1 MGNDSARGA
10 TRKNARRTGGTAR
23 KAREAGR
30 KVLAVDNFD
39 RDVMYEMAK
48 HIFDRSFRPEL
59 FSDFCDQPI
68 WAFDS
73 VAGLK
78 FLTAQVVRL
87 VRL

>member
-1 MGNDSARGA
+1 
-10 TRKNARRTGGTAR
+10 
-23 KAREAGR
+23 
-30 KVLAVDNFD
+30 
-39 RDVMYEMAK
+39 MYKMAK
-48 HIFDRSFRPEL
+48 HIFDRSFRPAL
-59 FSDFCDQPI
+59 ISDFCDQPI

>member
-1 MGNDSARGA
+1 
-10 TRKNARRTGGTAR
+10 
-23 KAREAGR
+23 
-30 KVLAVDNFD
+30 
-39 RDVMYEMAK
+39 MYEMAK
-48 HIFDRSFRPEL
+48 HIFDRSFRPAL

>member
-1 MGNDSARGA
+1 L
-10 TRKNARRTGGTAR
+10 GGT
-23 KAREAGR
+23 K
-30 KVLAVDNFD
+30 KKDVDRLFQIRRIRFPAKPPTATNFD
-39 RDVMYEMAK
+39 RDFMYEMAK
-48 HIFDRSFRPEL
+48 HIFDRSFRPAL